1 MKSLAADIHFAA
13 IAPARAVDEIAAQ
26 VRGMVADGRLRP
38 GARLPS
44 ERELALRLQVSR
56 NTLREALRTL
66 EHAGL
71 IEMRKGASGGAF
83 VREGN
88 AGAIVAGLSDLYHL
102 GAITPQQLTEARI
115 WLTELVVRVACA
127 RASDEDFALL
137 DANVEA
143 SSRANDAHD
152 FDERQKLNREFHVI
166 LARSTRNPIIAAT
179 MESVMAVFGHFIEKI
194 GPRENA
200 YTLPARKRFMKHLRA
215 RDAEAATAEMT
226 RYLKRLNTE
235 YLARW
240 NELAAAA

>member
-1 MKSLAADIHFAA
+1 MKARAADLTFAA

-26 VRGMVADGRLRP
+26 VRGMIADGRLKP
-38 GARLPS
+38 GDRLPS

-115 WLTELVVRVACA
+115 WLAELVVRVACQ
-127 RASDEDFALL
+127 RATQQDFDAL
-137 DANVEA
+137 DANIAA
-143 SSRANDAHD
+143 SAKATADGD

-166 LARSTRNPIIAAT
+166 LARATQNPIIAAT

-200 YTLPARKRFMKHLRA
+200 YTLPSRKRFMKHLRA
-215 RDAEAATAEMT
+215 RDAEAATTEMT

>member
-1 MKSLAADIHFAA
+1 MKTAASELTFAA
-13 IAPARAVDEIAAQ
+13 ISPARAVDEIAAQ
-26 VRGMVADGRLRP
+26 VRGMVADGRLKP
-38 GARLPS
+38 GDRLPS

-83 VREGN
+83 VREGS
-88 AGAIVAGLSDLYHL
+88 AGAIVTGLSDLYHL
-102 GAITPQQLTEARI
+102 GAITPQQLTDARI
-115 WLTELVVRVACA
+115 WLTEMVVRVACE
-127 RASDEDFALL
+127 RASEADFDAL

-143 SSRANDAHD
+143 SSQADAAGR
-152 FDERQKLNREFHVI
+152 FDLRQKLNREFHVL
-166 LARSTRNPIIAAT
+166 LARSTQNPIIAAT

-194 GPRENA
+194 GPSENA
-200 YTLPARKRFMKHLRA
+200 YTLPSRKRFMKHLRN
-215 RDAEAATAEMT
+215 RDAEAATTEMIK
-226 RYLKRLNTE
+226 YLKRLNTE